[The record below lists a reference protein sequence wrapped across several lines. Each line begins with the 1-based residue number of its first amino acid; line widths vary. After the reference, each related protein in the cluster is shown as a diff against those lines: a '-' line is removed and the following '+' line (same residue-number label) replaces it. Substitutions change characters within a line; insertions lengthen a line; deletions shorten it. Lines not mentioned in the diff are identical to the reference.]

1 MAYID
6 EEMPPETPLAFGL
19 HPNAEIGFKLREGVR
34 FCSSIAALHPQSI
47 ATSGGLPTEEKV
59 CSCVLLRI
67 ITDVFQPLPSICISF
82 QRCGLM
88 QAKVVLDELLEKLPD
103 QMDLADIRARV
114 DELTPFLMVALQ
126 VKQ

>member
-1 MAYID
+1 
-6 EEMPPETPLAFGL
+6 
-19 HPNAEIGFKLREGVR
+19 
-34 FCSSIAALHPQSI
+34 
-47 ATSGGLPTEEKV
+47 
-59 CSCVLLRI
+59 
-67 ITDVFQPLPSICISF
+67 
-82 QRCGLM
+82 M